1 MPTYSFR
8 DKNTGLE
15 FDEFMSMSSLDSF
28 LENNPHIEQTITGA
42 PALVDSNH
50 LGIRKPDQ
58 GFRDHL
64 RRIKKHHRRST
75 INTW

>member
-8 DKNTGLE
+8 DNNTGREFNDTMSISQLE
-15 FDEFMSMSSLDSF
+15 VYLK
-28 LENNPHIEQTITGA
+28 ENDHIEQIITVA
-42 PALVDSNH
+42 PALADPTRLS
-50 LGIRKPDQ
+50 IRKPDQ

-75 INTW
+75 VNTW